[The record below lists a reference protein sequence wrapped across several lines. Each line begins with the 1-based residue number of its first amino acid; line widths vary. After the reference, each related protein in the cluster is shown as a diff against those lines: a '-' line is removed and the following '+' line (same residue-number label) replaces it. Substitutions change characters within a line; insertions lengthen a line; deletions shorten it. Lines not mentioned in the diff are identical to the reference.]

1 MSANPPPYVR
11 IGRDEYRKAD
21 AVIYDEDRNYHLYV
35 VGMTGSGKSTLAE
48 LIALQDLRH
57 GRGVCFID
65 PKGQHAPDLLHYVP
79 ASRVKDTYYLEPH
92 EYPIPVSLMDMKNK
106 AEAKFVAGDLNAIFR
121 RIADT
126 TTDSS
131 GWGVAMHSLLEFSM
145 LTIRQV
151 PPDALG
157 RPITILD
164 LIPLL
169 TDDDWR
175 DKKILRHCDPDTQA
189 YWNSHQFK
197 DERRHSPALL
207 RRITDFRTSDI
218 LKTLFTNEP
227 EINIAQIVAEGKIL
241 VVNLGKVIAETDKQ
255 IIGTIIITKIQQ
267 AIMRRALIHESKWK
281 LFLLF
286 IDEFQDYTASPLD
299 RILRQCRSFN
309 LGLTLFHQALKQGGI
324 DEGTRNAILGINTAV
339 IFKPEFPDISTLA
352 AKLGDSD
359 YADSFES
366 MKLHDHY
373 AYFQSAHSGVH
384 KLKAYRR
391 PPKTDSHADDIFARM
406 RKLRI
411 EPPCDTP
418 PVCLTEEHG
427 NPAPASRAE
436 TFQPTDKAPHVPS
449 HERKKKNP

>member
-1 MSANPPPYVR
+1 MTAPAPPPYVR
-11 IGRDEYRKAD
+11 IGKDEYRKAD

-35 VGMTGSGKSTLAE
+35 VGMTGSGKSTFAE

-57 GRGVCFID
+57 GHGVCFID

-79 ASRVKDTYYLEPH
+79 ESRVKDTYYLEPY
-92 EYPIPVSLMDMKNK
+92 ENPIPISLMDMHDNT
-106 AEAKFVAGDLNAIFR
+106 ESKFIAGDLNAIFR
-121 RIADT
+121 KIGDT
-126 TTDSS
+126 TTDTSS
-131 GWGVAMHSLLEFSM
+131 WGVAMQSILEFSM
-145 LTIRQV
+145 LSIRQLPV
-151 PPDALG
+151 NALG

-164 LIPLL
+164 LVPLL

-175 DKKILRHCDPDTQA
+175 TQKILPHCNADTRA
-189 YWNSHQFK
+189 YWNSHQWK
-197 DERRHSPALL
+197 DERKHTPALL

-218 LKTLFTNEP
+218 LKALFTNEP
-227 EINIAQIVAEGKIL
+227 KINIAQIVAEGKIL
-241 VVNLGKVIAETDKQ
+241 IVNLGKVLSFTDKQ

-267 AIMRRALIHESKWK
+267 AIMRRALIPESEWK

-286 IDEFQDYTASPLD
+286 VDEFQDYTASPLD

-324 DEGTRNAILGINTAV
+324 DEATRNAILGINTAV
-339 IFKPEFPDISTLA
+339 IFKPESPDVPTLA
-352 AKLGDSD
+352 TALGDPD
-359 YADSFES
+359 YAGSLRS

-373 AYFQSAHSGVH
+373 AYFRSAHSGVH

-391 PPKTDSHADDIFARM
+391 PPKSESHKDEILARM

-418 PVCLTEEHG
+418 QPCLTEEHG
-427 NPAPASRAE
+427 NSAPASDRAE
-436 TFQPTDKAPHVPS
+436 TINTTQNRPKPS
-449 HERKKKNP
+449 SHRPKN